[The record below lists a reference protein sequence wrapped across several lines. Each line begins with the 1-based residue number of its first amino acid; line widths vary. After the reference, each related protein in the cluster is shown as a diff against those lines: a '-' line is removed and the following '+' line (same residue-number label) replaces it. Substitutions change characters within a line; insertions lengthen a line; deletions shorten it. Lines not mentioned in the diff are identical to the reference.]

1 MDQCTRDSKKLLQKC
16 QKQDLIDINVIVLIG
31 KGKTCLS
38 MSLTARLVATYVFFT
53 LIISQ
58 SE

>member
-38 MSLTARLVATYVFFT
+38 MFLTARLVAT
-53 LIISQ
+53 
-58 SE
+58 